1 MPKKIKK
8 IIDKLIHKH
17 QMSRK
22 IIKVNHKLM
31 LTKVQVPL
39 KIMKI
44 IDKLIHKFQ
53 RPTKIVKLI
62 HLINQQTS
70 SVHED

>member
-1 MPKKIKK
+1 
-8 IIDKLIHKH
+8 
-17 QMSRK
+17 
-22 IIKVNHKLM
+22 M
-31 LTKVQVPL
+31 LTKVQVFL